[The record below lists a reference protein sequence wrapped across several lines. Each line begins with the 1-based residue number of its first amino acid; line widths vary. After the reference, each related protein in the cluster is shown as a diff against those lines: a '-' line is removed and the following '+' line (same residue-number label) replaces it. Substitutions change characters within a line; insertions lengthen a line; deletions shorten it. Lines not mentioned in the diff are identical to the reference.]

1 MENGQLTV
9 IENDEDNIRFPVIS
23 DGQINDDVLDL
34 IHKSSAWLEQ
44 EVTKA
49 GYNSIDD
56 VFLGE
61 YIEGKLRLVGYS
73 EK

>member
-1 MENGQLTV
+1 MEQAATHQSVLGFHLL
-9 IENDEDNIRFPVIS
+9 E
-23 DGQINDDVLDL
+23 DVLDL
-34 IHKSSAWLEQ
+34 IHKSNAWLEQ

-49 GYNSIDD
+49 GYNSPDD

-61 YIEGKLRLVGYS
+61 YIDGQLRLIGYS

>member
-1 MENGQLTV
+1 MNLKNEITK
-9 IENDEDNIRFPVIS
+9 IHYNI
-23 DGQINDDVLDL
+23 
-34 IHKSSAWLEQ
+34 KSNAWLEQ

-49 GYNSIDD
+49 GYNSPDD

-61 YIEGKLRLVGYS
+61 YIDGQLRLIGYS